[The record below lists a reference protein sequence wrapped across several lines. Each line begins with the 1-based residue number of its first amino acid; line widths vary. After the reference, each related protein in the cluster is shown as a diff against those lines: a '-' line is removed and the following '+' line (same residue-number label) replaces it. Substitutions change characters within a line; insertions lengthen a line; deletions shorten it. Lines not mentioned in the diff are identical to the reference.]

1 MVKLNFNPDILFVRR
16 FQIVLVA
23 ASAAVV
29 LAVAAFSYTLLLS
42 STISLFSF
50 HVFVVIGL
58 IVGLIAPSAIL
69 LFQERRRSE
78 IDSYL
83 PRVLEDI
90 SEGQHAGMTL
100 IEAIGEASRRDYGWI
115 SKELKTLV
123 AQMTWGVPI
132 EEAFE
137 NFSRRVG
144 TDIAKKTTA
153 LLLAAIRLGGDLR
166 VVFNSTAR
174 FVHKMLE
181 VREDRNEQMKP
192 YLSLV
197 YVTLVVFLVTMM
209 MLYNSLSSFF
219 EMQSPILKVGIT
231 KNELK
236 ILLFDLSVME
246 ALFGG
251 IIASKLSQGSVRPGL
266 KHSIL
271 MLVINTAAF
280 LSFF

>member
-1 MVKLNFNPDILFVRR
+1 LVKLNFNSDILFVRR

-42 STISLFSF
+42 SAISLFRF

-58 IVGLIAPSAIL
+58 MVGLIAPSAIL

-144 TDIAKKTTA
+144 TDIANKTMT

-231 KNELK
+231 RDELK

-266 KHSIL
+266 KHSVL